1 MGSIEGRTL
10 PIDTLN
16 LFKQH
21 KTPLHKHNRNDLYCV
36 MAAYSGPNIPRAGD
50 GDRTRDFLLGK
61 EMLYH

>member
-10 PIDTLN
+10 PIDSPN
-16 LFKQH
+16 LLKQH
-21 KTPLHKHNRNDLYCV
+21 KTFLHKQSRNDAYCA
-36 MAAYSGPNIPRAGD
+36 MPAYSGPNIPGAGD